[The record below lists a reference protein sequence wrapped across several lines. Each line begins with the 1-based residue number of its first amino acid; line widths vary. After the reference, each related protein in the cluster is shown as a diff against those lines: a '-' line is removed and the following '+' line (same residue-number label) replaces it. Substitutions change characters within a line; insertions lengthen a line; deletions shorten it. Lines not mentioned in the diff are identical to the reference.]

1 MNVKRRVMMGNF
13 LMSSGGGYKDFN
25 ENLINAQKYRRMIVN
40 QYQEVMQREDIDFII
55 SPNTF
60 GEKPPKISEIVNQ

>member
-25 ENLINAQKYRRMIVN
+25 EGLINVQKYRRMIVN

-60 GEKPPKISEIVNQ
+60 GEKPPKISEIVN

>member
-60 GEKPPKISEIVNQ
+60 GEKPPKISEIVN

>member
-55 SPNTF
+55 STNTF